1 MTTFLRVAVLALDLC
16 GLRSLGAS
24 FSVPSTCVNHGMF
37 ARSGLAAQRPA
48 GIPCP
53 RPDLFFRPSAAAA
66 AAVVLGEGRARRQ
79 LGRRLFHSSTP
90 RCQESANNFYEVL
103 DLPTTA
109 SPGEIKK

>member
-48 GIPCP
+48 GIQCP
-53 RPDLFFRPSAAAA
+53 RPDRFFRLSAAA
-66 AAVVLGEGRARRQ
+66 AAVVLGGGRKAQRQ
-79 LGRRLFHSSTP
+79 LGRRPFHISTR
-90 RCQESANNFYEVL
+90 RCQESASNFYEVL

-109 SPGEIKK
+109 TPGEIKK